1 MSKKLPVEAII
12 RESIRRTSLR
22 YKELIVLCWPYI
34 AVILATYFV
43 QEGTRKDWTSIVNM
57 LAFVVVS
64 VLAAIGCHR
73 VFLVPEEISNLSA
86 LRWGK
91 RETQFLINAI
101 GLGFMTALTS
111 IPSMIAVFNI
121 QEMELFSGDEN
132 WTLYLLITTLLYA
145 PPYYFIA
152 RWALILPASALDRNR
167 NMRWAWDISKGN
179 SFQLFILIGL
189 VPLLTGFVLS
199 SLAEFLGSSIIFLI
213 VQNAIWLAVGAVEIC
228 LLSLSYEW
236 MELEMG
242 QSDSS

>member
-12 RESIRRTSLR
+12 RESIRRTTLR

-34 AVILATYFV
+34 AVILATSFV
-43 QEGTRKDWTSIVNM
+43 QESTGQGWTSIVNI
-57 LAFVVVS
+57 LALVVVS

-73 VFLVPEEISNLSA
+73 VFLVPEEISNMSA

-91 RETQFLINAI
+91 RETQFLINAM
-101 GLGFMTALTS
+101 GLGVMTLLTS
-111 IPSMIAVFNI
+111 IPSLIAIVYMQN
-121 QEMELFSGDEN
+121 MELFAEETN
-132 WTLYLLITTLLYA
+132 WTLFLLVTTLLYA

-236 MELEMG
+236 MELGEG
-242 QSDSS
+242 QNDDS